1 MTYDSDPPR
10 LRVSGSP
17 DDPLVQALEEARL
30 ELPSKEQLAV
40 VAARFSPV
48 EGGAADRA
56 PISIGRARLRA
67 KSMQA
72 GAVALALAMGAAATV
87 MMRGHFPFVST
98 PKVEPVLLPS
108 PPASA
113 PQEKATPRPRRA
125 EREVAPTAE
134 EPKEAPPPEEKP
146 RNSGPSPSVR
156 REHATAHEATRP
168 SQADLPSSD
177 VDGARTPEA
186 EAALLGRAHHALGA
200 DPSRALALTEEHRR
214 DYPAGL
220 LGQES
225 DLIAIEALAALG
237 RTGDAR
243 DRAARFRARYPSS
256 AHLRRI
262 DRLLGEP
269 NGATTPTP

>member
-1 MTYDSDPPR
+1 MTYDGDPPR
-10 LRVSGSP
+10 LRMSGSP

-30 ELPSKEQLAV
+30 ELPSKEQLAA
-40 VAARFSPV
+40 VAARFSPM
-48 EGGAADRA
+48 EGSPADAGA
-56 PISIGRARLRA
+56 PMSIRRARLRA

-72 GAVALALAMGAAATV
+72 GAVAVALAMGAAATV
-87 MMRGHFPFVST
+87 MMRGHLPFVSA
-98 PKVEPVLLPS
+98 PKVEPQTVPVL
-108 PPASA
+108 PASA
-113 PQEKATPRPRRA
+113 PHEKATRQPRHG
-125 EREVAPTAE
+125 ELNVAPTVE
-134 EPKEAPPPEEKP
+134 EPKEAPPEVKA
-146 RNSGPSPSVR
+146 RSTAPSPSVH
-156 REHATAHEATRP
+156 REHPSTHETARP

-177 VDGARTPEA
+177 GDGQRTPEA
-186 EAALLGRAHHALGA
+186 EAALLGRAHQALAA

-237 RTGDAR
+237 RSGEAR

-262 DRLLGEP
+262 DRLLGDP
-269 NGATTPTP
+269 GTATTPAP

>member
-10 LRVSGSP
+10 LRLSGSP

-40 VAARFSPV
+40 VAARFSPAD
-48 EGGAADRA
+48 GGAGDRA
-56 PISIGRARLRA
+56 PLSIGRGRLRA

-87 MMRGHFPFVST
+87 MMRGHFPFVSAR
-98 PKVEPVLLPS
+98 KVEPAALPS

-113 PQEKATPRPRRA
+113 PLEKVTPKPRRV
-125 EREVAPTAE
+125 ERDVAPTAE
-134 EPKEAPPPEEKP
+134 EPKEAPPPEVKP
-146 RNSGPSPSVR
+146 RNVGPSPSVR
-156 REHATAHEATRP
+156 REHANTREAERP

-177 VDGARTPEA
+177 VDGTRNPEA
-186 EAALLGRAHHALGA
+186 EAALLGRAHNALA
-200 DPSRALALTEEHRR
+200 SDPSRALALTEEHRR

-243 DRAARFRARYPSS
+243 DRAALFRARYPSS

-269 NGATTPTP
+269 GGETTPTP